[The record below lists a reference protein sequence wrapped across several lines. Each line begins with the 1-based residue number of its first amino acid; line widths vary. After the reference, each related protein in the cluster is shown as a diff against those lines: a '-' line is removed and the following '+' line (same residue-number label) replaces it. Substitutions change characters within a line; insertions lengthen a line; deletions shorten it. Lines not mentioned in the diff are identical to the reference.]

1 MIALTP
7 SKTTVNRMEPFKLS
21 YTIKNVGKTTVS
33 KARVAFTA
41 TYYPLS
47 ASVDVGSLAPGA
59 EKTGTVDMTVM
70 TDSMMG
76 MSPEPWPVH
85 ITYTAT
91 AVAVGG
97 NGGAMA
103 DLHPADNEKSSTPI
117 TANPG

>member
-1 MIALTP
+1 
-7 SKTTVNRMEPFKLS
+7 MEPFKLT
-21 YTIKNVGKTTVS
+21 YTIKNVGKMTAS
-33 KARVAFTA
+33 KARIAFTA
-41 TYYPLS
+41 NYYPLS

-59 EKTGTVDMTVM
+59 EKTGALDITVM

-91 AVAVGG
+91 AVALDG
-97 NGGAMA
+97 NGSVMA
-103 DLHPADNEKSSTPI
+103 DLHPADNTKSSTPI